1 MGVVKILTQPES
13 FQFYRGKGYAYGPR
27 EVSLDAGTPDNNGI
41 MGNGTSTNPLIS
53 TPLPPL
59 DSSQTTQI
67 STDSLHRL
75 VTILTQPESFQFYRG
90 KGYTYGPREVSLNA
104 GTPNNEGIMGNG
116 STTKPLIITPL
127 PTLDAEP
134 TSKTSID
141 SLFRGTGLSE
151 RARNEDI
158 KRIEKFLESPA
169 GRQFI
174 LKEQTLLL
182 KQNIEVY
189 GKDILKYKTINP
201 LSYIANVATSG
212 TGVRVPNILNFG
224 LNPSLTREALYG
236 EIASYPNNRT
246 RKIAQKAGLNVDTI
260 TTSPMYMAQSVK
272 GEYLNDTVP
281 FYIQK
286 INNDGSGNNTY
297 IHFRA
302 YVTGLTDD
310 YGADW
315 SETKYMG
322 RGEKFFSYHGFSRDI
337 SFGFSVPVLS
347 RAEQSSVYS
356 KLNYLASMMAPD
368 YTEGGFMRGNLV
380 KITIGDYIKDLPGI
394 LKGVSYEIDSEAG
407 WDIARDELG
416 NKEPDAYVMPKLIQ
430 VKGIKFVPIHNFIP
444 QTVSSKFIGTINDI
458 NGKGNDVNSP
468 FITFGRGKE
477 ANSTGGYK
485 NTAAK
490 GVSASDPA

>member
-1 MGVVKILTQPES
+1 MG
-13 FQFYRGKGYAYGPR
+13 
-27 EVSLDAGTPDNNGI
+27 
-41 MGNGTSTNPLIS
+41 
-53 TPLPPL
+53 
-59 DSSQTTQI
+59 
-67 STDSLHRL
+67 L

-104 GTPNNEGIMGNG
+104 GTPDNDGIMGNG

-127 PTLDAEP
+127 PALDTESTP
-134 TSKTSID
+134 KTSID

-158 KRIEKFLESPA
+158 KRIEKFLDSPA
-169 GRQFI
+169 GKQFI

-182 KQNIEVY
+182 KQNIAVY

-201 LSYIANVATSG
+201 LSYIANVTTSG

-236 EIASYPNNRT
+236 ELSSYPSNYF
-246 RKIAQKAGLNVDTI
+246 RKIAKKAGRTNVDTI
-260 TTSPMYMAQSVK
+260 TTSPMYMAQAAK
-272 GEYLNDTVP
+272 EEYLNDTVP

-394 LKGVSYEIDSEAG
+394 IKGVSYEIDPEAG

-416 NKEPDAYVMPKLIQ
+416 NKESNAYVMPKLIQ
-430 VKGIKFVPIHNFIP
+430 IKGIKFTPIHNFIP
-444 QTVSSKFIGTINDI
+444 QTVSNKFIGTINNI
-458 NGKGNDVNSP
+458 NGEGNNVNSP

-485 NTAAK
+485 NTLAK

>member
-1 MGVVKILTQPES
+1 MGLVTMLTDPTS
-13 FQFYRGKGYAYGPR
+13 FKFYANGDPYMLYRGKGYAYSPR
-27 EVSLDAGTPDNNGI
+27 DIPLTAGTPNNDGI
-41 MGNGTSTNPLIS
+41 MGNGA
-53 TPLPPL
+53 
-59 DSSQTTQI
+59 TT
-67 STDSLHRL
+67 
-75 VTILTQPESFQFYRG
+75 E
-90 KGYTYGPREVSLNA
+90 
-104 GTPNNEGIMGNG
+104 
-116 STTKPLIITPL
+116 PLIITPL
-127 PTLDAEP
+127 PALDSQRTP
-134 TSKTSID
+134 QTSID
-141 SLFRGTGLSE
+141 SLYRGTGVSE
-151 RARNEDI
+151 KARNEDI
-158 KRIEKFLESPA
+158 KRIEKFLDSPA

-189 GKDILKYKTINP
+189 GTDILKYKTINP
-201 LSYIANVATSG
+201 LSYIANVTTSG

-236 EIASYPNNRT
+236 ELASYPNNKT

-315 SETKYMG
+315 TETKYMG

-394 LKGVSYEIDSEAG
+394 IKGVSYEIDPEAG

-416 NKEPDAYVMPKLIQ
+416 NKEPGAYIMPKLIQ
-430 VKGIKFVPIHNFIP
+430 IKGIKFTPIHNFIP
-444 QTVSSKFIGTINDI
+444 QTVSNKFLNLENST
-458 NGKGNDVNSP
+458 GNDVNSP
-468 FITFGRGKE
+468 FITFGRGPT
-477 ANSTGGYK
+477 ANSAGGYK
-485 NTAAK
+485 NTLRK